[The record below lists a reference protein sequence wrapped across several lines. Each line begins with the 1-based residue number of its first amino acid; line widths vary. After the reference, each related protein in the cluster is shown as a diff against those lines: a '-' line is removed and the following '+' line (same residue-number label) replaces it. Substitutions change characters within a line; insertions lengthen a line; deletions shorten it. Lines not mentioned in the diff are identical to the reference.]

1 MARQWY
7 RFFYVH
13 LALTEIYDDDIE
25 DGSNLNGARQ
35 STIVESEHTEYV
47 YLLNG
52 DKPHSTEQIAS
63 LEYFDPIE
71 ITEEEDVDSS
81 NAIDQRE
88 ISQQPQD
95 EWHLIEGENDEDLNS
110 LVDSQHET
118 EPVPNKRRRHDST
131 DRFSEQVLSSTMR
144 QPNEATTMTSPANT
158 NQTESVTKNVAQ
170 ANAEEVIELPRITAS
185 AIESHD
191 EATLF
196 ALSLVGTLK
205 RLPPRKLLT
214 AKCHILTYLT
224 QLEYGDMDAKLS
236 WSFWESILG
245 INKLYLHLYLYRH
258 KFEKGIKLL
267 KKNIMKSFFGSPIY
281 HHRRA

>member
-1 MARQWY
+1 MTQPVSFIRQSVGRAVARQWY
-7 RFFYVH
+7 HFFFVL
-13 LALTEIYDDDIE
+13 LALTEIYDDDVE
-25 DGSNLNGARQ
+25 DETNLNGARQ
-35 STIVESEHTEYV
+35 STIVESEPTEYV
-47 YLLNG
+47 YLLDG
-52 DKPHSTEQIAS
+52 EKSHSTEQTAS

-95 EWHLIEGENDEDLNS
+95 EWHLIEGENDDDLTS

-118 EPVPNKRRRHDST
+118 EPVPNKRRRRGST
-131 DRFSEQVLSSTMR
+131 GRFSELVLSSTMR
-144 QPNEATTMTSPANT
+144 KPNEMTALTSPANT
-158 NQTESVTKNVAQ
+158 NQTESVTKNVDQ
-170 ANAEEVIELPRITAS
+170 ANATEVIELPRITAN
-185 AIESHD
+185 AIGSHD

-224 QLEYGDMDAKLS
+224 QLEYGDMDAEPS
-236 WSFWESILG
+236 W
-245 INKLYLHLYLYRH
+245 
-258 KFEKGIKLL
+258 
-267 KKNIMKSFFGSPIY
+267 
-281 HHRRA
+281 